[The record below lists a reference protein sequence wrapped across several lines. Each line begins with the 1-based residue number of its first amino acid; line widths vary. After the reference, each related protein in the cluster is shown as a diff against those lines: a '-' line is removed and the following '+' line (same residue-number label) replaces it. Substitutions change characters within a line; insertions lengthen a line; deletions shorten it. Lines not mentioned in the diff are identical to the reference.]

1 MDITY
6 SMVEPALWTMIES
19 STTIIC
25 AAVPASTPA
34 LKKILPTTQL
44 SRFVEYIE
52 DQFYMWKNKSI
63 TDWRNPARRDPEA
76 VREPVEPPAASAPT
90 SRLDLTPV

>member
-25 AAVPASTPA
+25 AAVPAATPA

-44 SRFVEYIE
+44 SWFIEYIE
-52 DQFYMWKNKSI
+52 DQFYMWRNRST
-63 TDWRNPARRDPEA
+63 TDSQNPARRDPE
-76 VREPVEPPAASAPT
+76 VEPPAASAPT
-90 SRLDLTPV
+90 SRLDLTPI